1 MALSNINEW
10 DQIIGSIR
18 FDRHKR
24 NKSRAKFDRIAAYE
38 SALKGDNWHPN
49 VLRVVASLVAE
60 GKTDEEILTSAEYF
74 TLSGYT
80 VEQTQQEFQ
89 KMING
94 ARQKGFAKS
103 GDIHKQSAYLFS
115 NNQIY
120 LSKFVRSE
128 PVEIKLT
135 NFDAAIIFETTLTN
149 GLDTSK
155 VFTIEGALRTGQ
167 PLPTFDVEAVA
178 FDKLEWLPTH
188 WGAKAQIKVGTMHK
202 AHVAAAIKERSKP
215 TERTVYSHIGWIEKN
230 GKFYYLSNR
239 GGISAAGLNQE
250 IETELQGS
258 LSNYDLPPPNQSYN
272 KKLSDILQNFSN
284 LIDDGTALLLVGAA
298 FRATLSCFTKST
310 VSVFVQGTTGT
321 YKSATAGCIQAFFGK
336 NFNGT
341 HLPENWSS
349 TSNALEKKAFLC
361 KDALFSI
368 DDFVA
373 RGTPAEVSRLHRD
386 AERVLRAQGNQ
397 SGRDRLTSTTA
408 LRGAYIP
415 RGMILATGE
424 DVPNGHSLQAR
435 CVILSVQKGA
445 TDINI
450 LTVLQKLAEEEV
462 LAQLMSNFLSWVAGK
477 ADAKQIN
484 DLMKIAHSDCMI
496 KLPTSGHTRMRDNL
510 ASLMSGVWLLLQF
523 GKELCDFSEGEIT
536 RLKSATL
543 NAANKVAELQITADK
558 EASDA
563 DRFIELLRSSLAM
576 GAAHL
581 ATKKGFCPSLPSA
594 WGWKITGTRGNEIPY
609 GQGTKIGWI
618 DGNEILLDMTATLS
632 VLKPLSTRLGNH
644 LGSSERAINKA
655 LFEAGL
661 LAKCDEGRYKTKP
674 SVEGRRVPVICLPV
688 SCVMDKEETELEP
701 VDEDIPQKHESP
713 F

>member
-1 MALSNINEW
+1 M
-10 DQIIGSIR
+10 
-18 FDRHKR
+18 
-24 NKSRAKFDRIAAYE
+24 
-38 SALKGDNWHPN
+38 
-49 VLRVVASLVAE
+49 
-60 GKTDEEILTSAEYF
+60 
-74 TLSGYT
+74 
-80 VEQTQQEFQ
+80 
-89 KMING
+89 
-94 ARQKGFAKS
+94 
-103 GDIHKQSAYLFS
+103 
-115 NNQIY
+115 
-120 LSKFVRSE
+120 
-128 PVEIKLT
+128 
-135 NFDAAIIFETTLTN
+135 
-149 GLDTSK
+149 
-155 VFTIEGALRTGQ
+155 
-167 PLPTFDVEAVA
+167 
-178 FDKLEWLPTH
+178 
-188 WGAKAQIKVGTMHK
+188 
-202 AHVAAAIKERSKP
+202 
-215 TERTVYSHIGWIEKN
+215 
-230 GKFYYLSNR
+230 
-239 GGISAAGLNQE
+239 
-250 IETELQGS
+250 
-258 LSNYDLPPPNQSYN
+258 
-272 KKLSDILQNFSN
+272 
-284 LIDDGTALLLVGAA
+284 
-298 FRATLSCFTKST
+298 
-310 VSVFVQGTTGT
+310 SVFLQGTTGT
-321 YKSATAGCIQAFFGK
+321 FKTATAGCIQAFFGK

-349 TSNALEKKAFLC
+349 TGNALEKKAFLC
-361 KDALFSI
+361 KDAAFTI

-373 RGTPAEVSRLHRD
+373 RGTPSEVSRLHRD

-415 RGMILATGE
+415 RGLILATGE

-435 CVILSVQKGA
+435 CVILSIKKGA
-445 TDINI
+445 TDTDTLTI
-450 LTVLQKLAEEEV
+450 LQDLAEEEV

-477 ADAKQIN
+477 SDAKQVN

-496 KLPTSGHTRMRDNL
+496 KLPTSGHTRMRNNL

-523 GKELCDFSEGEIT
+523 AKELCDFSEGDIT

-701 VDEDIPQKHESP
+701 VDEYKPQKYESP

>member
-1 MALSNINEW
+1 M
-10 DQIIGSIR
+10 
-18 FDRHKR
+18 
-24 NKSRAKFDRIAAYE
+24 
-38 SALKGDNWHPN
+38 
-49 VLRVVASLVAE
+49 
-60 GKTDEEILTSAEYF
+60 
-74 TLSGYT
+74 
-80 VEQTQQEFQ
+80 
-89 KMING
+89 
-94 ARQKGFAKS
+94 
-103 GDIHKQSAYLFS
+103 
-115 NNQIY
+115 
-120 LSKFVRSE
+120 
-128 PVEIKLT
+128 
-135 NFDAAIIFETTLTN
+135 
-149 GLDTSK
+149 
-155 VFTIEGALRTGQ
+155 
-167 PLPTFDVEAVA
+167 
-178 FDKLEWLPTH
+178 
-188 WGAKAQIKVGTMHK
+188 
-202 AHVAAAIKERSKP
+202 
-215 TERTVYSHIGWIEKN
+215 
-230 GKFYYLSNR
+230 
-239 GGISAAGLNQE
+239 
-250 IETELQGS
+250 
-258 LSNYDLPPPNQSYN
+258 PPPNESYN
-272 KKLSDILQNFSN
+272 QKLSDILQNFSN

-298 FRATLSCFTKST
+298 FRSTLSYFTKST
-310 VSVFVQGTTGT
+310 VSIFVQGTTGT
-321 YKSATAGCIQAFFGK
+321 YKSATSGCIQAFFGK

-349 TSNALEKKAFLC
+349 TGNALEKKAFLC
-361 KDALFSI
+361 KDAAFVI

-373 RGTPAEVSRLHRD
+373 RGTPSEVSRLHRD

-435 CVILSVQKGA
+435 CVILSVRKGA

-543 NAANKVAELQITADK
+543 NAANKIAELQITADK

-576 GAAHL
+576 GAGHL

-594 WGWKITGTRGNEIPY
+594 WGWEITGTRGNEIPY

-655 LFEAGL
+655 LFEAGM
-661 LAKCDEGRYKTKP
+661 LAKCDEGRHKTKV
-674 SVEGRRVPVICLPV
+674 SVEGRRVPVISLPV
-688 SCVMDKEETELEP
+688 SCVMDLED
-701 VDEDIPQKHESP
+701 DEALSEDYAPQKHESP